1 MACNCIKEFAYT
13 ITTPDCK
20 HLLYQDNSTWVE
32 IPETYE
38 ISIEISGYPIK
49 IFTVTTNSPTLIS
62 AVQLIGIDQNL
73 PTGIY
78 CIKVTNCNGDIIQ
91 YDYLNLCTA
100 ECSLSNLL
108 SNLDLLCTNEELETQ
123 TKEYLNIKFWLDAIR
138 AKFNCDW
145 CARGEL
151 KLLITALQ
159 KKLSNA
165 KNCKC
170 S

>member
-32 IPETYE
+32 VPETYE

-100 ECSLSNLL
+100 ECSL
-108 SNLDLLCTNEELETQ
+108 
-123 TKEYLNIKFWLDAIR
+123 YLTCF
-138 AKFNCDW
+138 
-145 CARGEL
+145 
-151 KLLITALQ
+151 LI
-159 KKLSNA
+159 
-165 KNCKC
+165 
-170 S
+170 